1 MIAALIAF
9 GLMAVIALLIL
20 VSIKI
25 ITFINNYK
33 IFQSRDDDCFDYAV
47 IDYSTLKRLYQIN
60 PDGYELTSFGQ
71 LYRMTNSYGLAMKEV
86 RIVFKTIFDYIHFE
100 IDKKYNKKAS
110 RIASRRKQE
119 ERGLSKLR
127 DLAQQ
132 DIDNLRA
139 KLDAEFE
146 QEKKKT
152 QEIAANKRQPFG
164 NLKPLISLN
173 GDLVYYQDKQVYIDE
188 LGYYFTKDGKSI
200 SMSWRKNDG
209 KYYCFN

>member
-1 MIAALIAF
+1 MIAALIIF
-9 GLMAVIALLIL
+9 GLIVAIALLIP
-20 VSIKI
+20 VSFKTIN
-25 ITFINNYK
+25 FIHGYK
-33 IFQSRDDDCFDYAV
+33 KFQKRDDDFFDYAV

-71 LYRMTNSYGLAMKEV
+71 LYRINRSNGYALKEV

-100 IDKKYNKKAS
+100 IDKKYNKKTS
-110 RIASRRKQE
+110 QIAKRRKQE
-119 ERGLSKLR
+119 EQGLSKLR

-152 QEIAANKRQPFG
+152 QEIAASMRQPLG
-164 NLKPLISLN
+164 NLKPSVRFN
-173 GDLVYYQDKQVYIDE
+173 GNLKYYQDKQVYVDE
-188 LGYYFTKDGKSI
+188 LGYYFTKDGKPI
-200 SMSWRKNDG
+200 LMPWEEK
-209 KYYCFN
+209 

>member
-1 MIAALIAF
+1 MIAVLIVF

-20 VSIKI
+20 VSVKI
-25 ITFINNYK
+25 IAFINNYK
-33 IFQSRDDDCFDYAV
+33 IFQSRDDDFFDYAV

-60 PDGYELTSFGQ
+60 PDGYELASFGQ
-71 LYRMTNSYGLAMKEV
+71 LYRINCRDGYALKEV
-86 RIVFKTIFDYIHFE
+86 RIVFKTIFDYLHFE
-100 IDKKYNKKAS
+100 IDKKYNKKTS

-119 ERGLSKLR
+119 EQGLRKLR

-152 QEIAANKRQPFG
+152 QEIAANMRRPFG
-164 NLKPLISLN
+164 NLYPLISSN
-173 GDLVYYQDKQVYIDE
+173 GDLAYFQGKQVYID
-188 LGYYFTKDGKSI
+188 GQGNYFTKNGEPISI
-200 SMSWRKNDG
+200 S
-209 KYYCFN
+209 

>member
-1 MIAALIAF
+1 MIAVLIAF

-20 VSIKI
+20 VSVKI

-33 IFQSRDDDCFDYAV
+33 IFQSRNDDFFDYAV

-60 PDGYELTSFGQ
+60 PDGYELASFGQ
-71 LYRMTNSYGLAMKEV
+71 LYRINCRDGYALKEV
-86 RIVFKTIFDYIHFE
+86 RIVFKTIFDYLHFE
-100 IDKKYNKKAS
+100 IDKKYNKKTS

-119 ERGLSKLR
+119 EQGLRKLR

-146 QEKKKT
+146 QEKKKA
-152 QEIAANKRQPFG
+152 QEIAASMRQPFG
-164 NLKPLISLN
+164 SLKPFVSSN
-173 GDLVYYQDKQVYIDE
+173 SDLAYYQGKRVYVDE
-188 LGYYFTKDGKSI
+188 LGYYFTKEGKPI
-200 SMSWRKNDG
+200 LMPWEEK
-209 KYYCFN
+209 

>member
-1 MIAALIAF
+1 MIAVLITF

-20 VSIKI
+20 VSVKI
-25 ITFINNYK
+25 IAFINNYK
-33 IFQSRDDDCFDYAV
+33 IFQSRNDDFFDYAV

-71 LYRMTNSYGLAMKEV
+71 LYRINCRDGYALKEV
-86 RIVFKTIFDYIHFE
+86 RIVFKTIFDYLHFE
-100 IDKKYNKKAS
+100 IDKKYNKKTS

-119 ERGLSKLR
+119 EQGLSKLR

-152 QEIAANKRQPFG
+152 QEISASMRQPFG

-188 LGYYFTKDGKSI
+188 LGYYFTKDGKFI
-200 SMSWRKNDG
+200 SMSWEEK
-209 KYYCFN
+209 

>member
-1 MIAALIAF
+1 MIAALIIF
-9 GLMAVIALLIL
+9 GLMAAIPLLIL
-20 VSIKI
+20 VSFKTIN
-25 ITFINNYK
+25 FIHGYK
-33 IFQSRDDDCFDYAV
+33 KFQIRDDDLDYAT

-60 PDGYELTSFGQ
+60 PNGYELSSFSQ
-71 LYRMTNSYGLAMKEV
+71 LYRINHSHGLAIREV

-110 RIASRRKQE
+110 QIAKRRKQE
-119 ERGLSKLR
+119 EQGLSKLR

-146 QEKKKT
+146 QEKKKI
-152 QEIAANKRQPFG
+152 QEIAVSTRQPLD

-173 GDLVYYQDKQVYIDE
+173 GNPIYSQGKQVYIDE
-188 LGYYFTKDGKSI
+188 QGDYFAKDGKPI
-200 SMSWRKNDG
+200 SMPLEK
-209 KYYCFN
+209 K

>member
-1 MIAALIAF
+1 
-9 GLMAVIALLIL
+9 MAVIALLIL
-20 VSIKI
+20 VSVKI

-33 IFQSRDDDCFDYAV
+33 IFQSRNDDFFDYAV

-60 PDGYELTSFGQ
+60 PDGYELASFGQ
-71 LYRMTNSYGLAMKEV
+71 LYRINYSNGYAIKEV

-100 IDKKYNKKAS
+100 IDKKYNKKTS
-110 RIASRRKQE
+110 RIAKRRKQE
-119 ERGLSKLR
+119 EQGLSKLR

-152 QEIAANKRQPFG
+152 QEIATNMRQPAF
-164 NLKPLISLN
+164 KASIAFPKFIE
-173 GDLVYYQDKQVYIDE
+173 IDV
-188 LGYYFTKDGKSI
+188 LTSI
-200 SMSWRKNDG
+200 SMSFILAVKALRYISIPCACSFINL
-209 KYYCFN
+209 Y

>member
-1 MIAALIAF
+1 MIAVLIVF

-20 VSIKI
+20 VSVKI
-25 ITFINNYK
+25 IAFINNYK
-33 IFQSRDDDCFDYAV
+33 IFQSRDDDFFDYAV

-60 PDGYELTSFGQ
+60 PDGYELASFGQ
-71 LYRMTNSYGLAMKEV
+71 LYRINCRDGYALKEV
-86 RIVFKTIFDYIHFE
+86 RIVFKTIFDYLHFE

-110 RIASRRKQE
+110 QITKRRKQE
-119 ERGLSKLR
+119 EQGLSKLR

-152 QEIAANKRQPFG
+152 QEIAANMQQPFG
-164 NLKPLISLN
+164 NLNLLSFLN
-173 GDLVYYQDKQVYIDE
+173 GNPIYFQGKQVYIDE
-188 LGYYFTKDGKSI
+188 LGYYFTKDGKPI
-200 SMSWRKNDG
+200 SMS
-209 KYYCFN
+209 

>member
-1 MIAALIAF
+1 MIAVLITF

-20 VSIKI
+20 VSVKI

-33 IFQSRDDDCFDYAV
+33 IFQSRDDNSFDYAV

-71 LYRMTNSYGLAMKEV
+71 LYRINCRYGYALKEV
-86 RIVFKTIFDYIHFE
+86 RIVFKTIFDYLHFE
-100 IDKKYNKKAS
+100 IDKKYNKKTS

-119 ERGLSKLR
+119 EQGLSKLR

-146 QEKKKT
+146 QEKKKI
-152 QEIAANKRQPFG
+152 QEIAANMRRPFG
-164 NLKPLISLN
+164 NLKPFISLN
-173 GDLVYYQDKQVYIDE
+173 GNPIYFQGKQVYIDGQ
-188 LGYYFTKDGKSI
+188 GYYFTKDGKPISI
-200 SMSWRKNDG
+200 SREEK
-209 KYYCFN
+209 

>member
-1 MIAALIAF
+1 MIAALIIF
-9 GLMAVIALLIL
+9 GPIAAIALLIL
-20 VSIKI
+20 VSFK
-25 ITFINNYK
+25 TSDFIHSYK
-33 IFQSRDDDCFDYAV
+33 KFQKRDDDLDYAT
-47 IDYSTLKRLYQIN
+47 IDYSTLKRLYQVN

-71 LYRMTNSYGLAMKEV
+71 LYRMNNNNGWTTREL

-100 IDKKYNKKAS
+100 IDKKYHKKTS
-110 RIASRRKQE
+110 QITKRRKQE
-119 ERGLSKLR
+119 EQGLSKLR

-152 QEIAANKRQPFG
+152 QGIATNMRRPLG

-173 GDLVYYQDKQVYIDE
+173 GNPIYFQGKQVYINGQGD
-188 LGYYFTKDGKSI
+188 YFTKDGEPISI
-200 SMSWRKNDG
+200 S
-209 KYYCFN
+209 

>member
-1 MIAALIAF
+1 MIAVLIVF

-20 VSIKI
+20 VSVKI

-71 LYRMTNSYGLAMKEV
+71 LYRMNNNNGWTTREL
-86 RIVFKTIFDYIHFE
+86 RIVFKTIFDYLHFE
-100 IDKKYNKKAS
+100 IDKKYNKKTS

-119 ERGLSKLR
+119 EQGLSKLR

-152 QEIAANKRQPFG
+152 QEIAASVRQPFG
-164 NLKPLISLN
+164 SLKLFIYPSGN
-173 GDLVYYQDKQVYIDE
+173 FMYYEGEQVYVDK
-188 LGYYFTKDGKSI
+188 LGYYFTKDGKPI
-200 SMSWRKNDG
+200 PISWREK
-209 KYYCFN
+209 

>member
-1 MIAALIAF
+1 MIAALIIF
-9 GLMAVIALLIL
+9 GQIAAIALLIL
-20 VSIKI
+20 VSFK
-25 ITFINNYK
+25 TSDFIHSYK
-33 IFQSRDDDCFDYAV
+33 KFQKRDDDLDYAT
-47 IDYSTLKRLYQIN
+47 IDYSTLKRLYQVN

-71 LYRMTNSYGLAMKEV
+71 LYRMNNNNGWTTREL

-100 IDKKYNKKAS
+100 IDKKYHKKTS
-110 RIASRRKQE
+110 QITKRRKQE
-119 ERGLSKLR
+119 EQGLSKLR

-152 QEIAANKRQPFG
+152 QEIATSMRRPLG

-173 GDLVYYQDKQVYIDE
+173 GNPIYFQGKQVYINGQGD
-188 LGYYFTKDGKSI
+188 YFTKDGEPISI
-200 SMSWRKNDG
+200 S
-209 KYYCFN
+209 